1 MTKNTHKA
9 KTYQSLGYLIYQ
21 QALRIDD
28 KNVFC
33 DFTGGVTTPVLTMG
47 TYATSDPKI
56 QEALESRE
64 AYGTQYICI
73 SEPEKKEPEEETK
86 KTIPETKEDK
96 GEASEVDVVEGIVN
110 AQQAKEYLA
119 KKYKEITYSML
130 KNKPMVL
137 AMAEKYKI
145 EFPDWDK

>member
-1 MTKNTHKA
+1 MTKKTHQA

-33 DFTGGVTTPVLTMG
+33 DFVGGVTTPVLTMG
-47 TYATSDPKI
+47 TFSTSDPKI

-86 KTIPETKEDK
+86 ETIPETKEDK
-96 GEASEVDVVEGIVN
+96 EETLEAEIVKGIVN
-110 AQQAKEYLA
+110 SQQARNYLA
-119 KKYKEITYSML
+119 KKYEEITYSML
-130 KNKPMVL
+130 KNKTMVL
-137 AMAEKYKI
+137 AVAEKYKI